1 MKTALVYH
9 EKYLEHNLGPGH
21 PETPERLSRTM
32 IVLNKILK
40 KPEIVQMRP
49 EPGTEDDIL
58 RVHTKNH
65 FFSIKSKSYVGD
77 VLTSDTPVPR
87 GTYDLACLSAG
98 GAILAGKAVCEKQAD
113 NAFALIRPPGH
124 HAGRNFGGGFCFFNN
139 MAIMIEHLRANY
151 GLKKFAILDWDVHHG
166 NGTQDIYYQDPSV
179 LYFSTHQ
186 SPLYPGTGTFEE
198 IGDGPGKGYKINFP
212 LMSETS
218 GASFEYILEEIFVPV
233 TEAFKPDIICI
244 SAGYDAYFR
253 DPIAN
258 LSFTIKTYANATEL
272 VKKLAEKVCD
282 GRVVVVLEGGY
293 DLDALPQGILA
304 TVSKLAGLDNI
315 KEPYPPPK
323 QELSDYVREKVSLV
337 KRNLS
342 PYWNVF

>member
-1 MKTALVYH
+1 MKTAIVYH

-21 PETPERLSRTM
+21 PETPERLSKTM
-32 IVLNKILK
+32 IVLNKILS
-40 KPEIVQMRP
+40 KPEIVLMKP
-49 EPGTEDDIL
+49 EPATEDDIL

-65 FFSIKSKSYVGD
+65 FFSIKSKSYAGGI
-77 VLTSDTPVPR
+77 LTPDTPIPR

-98 GAILAGKAVCEKQAD
+98 GAILAGKSVCEKQVD

-124 HAGRNFGGGFCFFNN
+124 HAGRNFGGGFCYFNN
-139 MAIMIEHLRANY
+139 MAIMIEYLKANY

-166 NGTQDIYYQDPSV
+166 NGTQDIYYYDPSV

-186 SPLYPGTGTFEE
+186 SPLYPGTGMFEE
-198 IGDGPGKGYKINFP
+198 IGEGTGRGYNINFP
-212 LMSETS
+212 LIPETS
-218 GASFEYILEEIFVPV
+218 GKSFEYILEEIFVPV
-233 TEAFKPDIICI
+233 VEQFKPDMICV

-258 LSFTIKTYANATEL
+258 LNFSIMTYANATEI
-272 VKKLAEKVCD
+272 VKKLADKVCN
-282 GRVVVVLEGGY
+282 GRVVVMLEGGY
-293 DLDALPQGILA
+293 DLDALPQGVLA
-304 TVSKLAGLDNI
+304 TVSKLTGINKI

-323 QELSDYVREKVSLV
+323 QELSDYVREKVSMV

-342 PYWNVF
+342 EYWK